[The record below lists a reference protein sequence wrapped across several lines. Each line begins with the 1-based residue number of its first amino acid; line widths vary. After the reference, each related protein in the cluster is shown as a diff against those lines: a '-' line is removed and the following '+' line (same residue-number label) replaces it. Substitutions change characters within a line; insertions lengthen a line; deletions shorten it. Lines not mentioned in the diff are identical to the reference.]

1 MFSSIPASPMEHNF
15 LRLFHA
21 LKRDQELVGNE
32 RGEHI
37 ELTDNVRLAISWIG
51 SFHQQQHIAG

>member
-1 MFSSIPASPMEHNF
+1 MFPLRASRIVPRVF
-15 LRLFHA
+15 LA
-21 LKRDQELVGNE
+21 PKKAQDLVGNL

-51 SFHQQQHIAG
+51 SFRQQQLIAG

>member
-1 MFSSIPASPMEHNF
+1 MFPLRASRIVPRVF
-15 LRLFHA
+15 LTPKKAH
-21 LKRDQELVGNE
+21 DLVGNL

-51 SFHQQQHIAG
+51 SFRQQQLIAG

>member
-1 MFSSIPASPMEHNF
+1 MEHNF